1 MASLINMNA
10 ILNNTSYDLKIR
22 TPSCNPSAVSSKEQL
37 LMKAL
42 ILACRVSIIGVT
54 SVHGAV
60 NSYEAGWTGVTAHH
74 NNGSEYT
81 IPGATGAYAS
91 TLTQVTS
98 DKWNARAA
106 AFSPSVTWNGPV
118 RVQENHTVIGG
129 TAAGTVA
136 AAFAGAQ
143 TAGNTNIVF
152 VYGQQAGSWPTVTD
166 TAGNTY
172 KMVSFAAQ
180 KIGDV
185 YRMTPAVFMATNIAS
200 AGTGANTV
208 TAAFSSQSFVVL
220 EVLEYS
226 GVNPTNPID
235 NIVTN
240 KASSTALALL

>member
-106 AFSPSVTWNGPV
+106 AGRKSQKQRSKRT
-118 RVQENHTVIGG
+118 GG
-129 TAAGTVA
+129 C
-136 AAFAGAQ
+136 
-143 TAGNTNIVF
+143 
-152 VYGQQAGSWPTVTD
+152 
-166 TAGNTY
+166 
-172 KMVSFAAQ
+172 
-180 KIGDV
+180 
-185 YRMTPAVFMATNIAS
+185 
-200 AGTGANTV
+200 
-208 TAAFSSQSFVVL
+208 
-220 EVLEYS
+220 
-226 GVNPTNPID
+226 
-235 NIVTN
+235 
-240 KASSTALALL
+240 